1 MRSLGG
7 LSVGETRLSAP
18 PAKNKNKMKK
28 LSDGARR
35 AMMIDAD

>member
-18 PAKNKNKMKK
+18 PAKNKMKK
-28 LSDGARR
+28 LSEGARR
-35 AMMIDAD
+35 AMMIDDD